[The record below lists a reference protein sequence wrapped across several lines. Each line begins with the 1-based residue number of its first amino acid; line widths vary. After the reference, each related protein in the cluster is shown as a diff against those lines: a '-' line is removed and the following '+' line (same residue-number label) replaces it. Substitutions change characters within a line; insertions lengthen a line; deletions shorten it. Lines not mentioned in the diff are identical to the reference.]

1 MCSFVCLSV
10 FFCFSFFI
18 IYMSVSPSHA
28 RTHHHSCLFLDLPM
42 SVLAACFLSIFFPLP
57 NTLHH
62 SLTHLVT
69 HLFTHSHMLARSR
82 THSLTY
88 SLTLSLSLSVY
99 LSSSL
104 CRHPFSQSRLLFLP
118 LCQPAYSFKICF
130 NHSFSHRLPHSL
142 TN

>member
-1 MCSFVCLSV
+1 MLICLFVCLFL
-10 FFCFSFFI
+10 FFFLYNLYVCLSLT
-18 IYMSVSPSHA
+18 

-82 THSLTY
+82 THSLTH

-118 LCQPAYSFKICF
+118 LCQPASSFKICF